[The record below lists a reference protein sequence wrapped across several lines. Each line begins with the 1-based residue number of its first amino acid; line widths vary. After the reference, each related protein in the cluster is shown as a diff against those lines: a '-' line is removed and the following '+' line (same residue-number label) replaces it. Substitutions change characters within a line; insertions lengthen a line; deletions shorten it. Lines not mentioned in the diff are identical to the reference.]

1 MLCSACEFKFKPNEE
16 ADAVPLT
23 VQRYDRLQSRYL
35 TTGDFSALQQSLAP
49 LPTPISATVS

>member
-35 TTGDFSALQQSLAP
+35 TTGDFSALQQMN
-49 LPTPISATVS
+49 TDYPI